1 MDERF
6 YHDPQRKIMMWVAA
20 SEEDRTEAD
29 IALDK
34 QQREGDG
41 YTYRIVGSQDD
52 LQEKLTLFDEEL
64 DDRIMEALK
73 AVYTTQAQEQMPD
86 LEIKDARI
94 FKKDD
99 KFCLQITGSRPLV
112 AEIPMEQYESLK
124 KRAAELLD
132 NDSSVIIDRTWA
144 VAFLKK
150 LDKKESA
157 PAKKV
162 VAPATEG
169 ETIAEKPAKKKFGTG
184 KIILIVALAACVL
197 AAAISAPFII
207 KSFSSDGM
215 YYKYNMEKYMTVGDY
230 STEVDTESAYYKQMY
245 AEYYDQTFGTTLAYK
260 VTEGVVAEGDI
271 VNIDYTGKKDG
282 VAFEGGTDTGY
293 DLTIGSNSFIDG
305 FEEGLVGVAIGST
318 VDLDLTFP
326 TNYQAADL
334 AGKAVVFT
342 VKVNY
347 VTAYKPADE
356 ENVKEYGFDSLADYE
371 KAAADFAAQYCIYNN
386 IYKATTIDKY
396 PDKELKLS
404 FDSEI
409 AYYEQVAQQNNMSY
423 EDFIVANGMTVD
435 SFETYLK
442 ENYIEP
448 SIMADMLNYY
458 ILQVNDQKLTA
469 QEIEDTRAEL
479 EKQYGASALAALDNP
494 EFTIQKMAAQ
504 EKAFKILLEQAKIK

>member
-6 YHDPQRKIMMWVAA
+6 YHDPQRKIMIWVAA
-20 SEEDRTEAD
+20 NEDDRTEAD
-29 IALDK
+29 IALEK
-34 QQREGDG
+34 QQREDNG
-41 YTYRIVGSQDD
+41 YIYRIVGSQDD

-73 AVYTTQAQEQMPD
+73 AVYTTQAQEQMSD

-124 KRAAELLD
+124 ERAADLLD
-132 NDSSVIIDRTWA
+132 SDNSVIIDRTWA
-144 VAFLKK
+144 VSFLKK
-150 LDKKESA
+150 LDKKETS
-157 PAKKV
+157 PAKKAARAEESEV
-162 VAPATEG
+162 V
-169 ETIAEKPAKKKFGTG
+169 AEKPAKKKLDAG
-184 KIILIVALAACVL
+184 KIILIVALAVCVL

-230 STEVDTESAYYKQMY
+230 STEVDTDSAYYKEMY
-245 AEYYDQTFGTTLAYK
+245 AEYYDQTFGTTLSYK
-260 VTEGVVAEGDI
+260 KTEGVVADGDV

-318 VDLDLTFP
+318 VDLNLTFP
-326 TNYQAADL
+326 TNYHSADL

-386 IYKATTIDKY
+386 IYKATTVNKY

-404 FDSEI
+404 FDSEV
-409 AYYEQVAQQNNMSY
+409 AYYKQVAQQNNMSY

-442 ENYIEP
+442 DNYIKP

-469 QEIEDTRAEL
+469 QEIEDTRADL
-479 EKQYGASALAALDNP
+479 EEQYGASALAALENP
-494 EFTIQKMAAQ
+494 DFTVQKMAAQ
-504 EKAFKILLEQAKIK
+504 EKAFKILLEQAKVK

>member
-6 YHDPQRKIMMWVAA
+6 YHDPQRKIMIWVAA
-20 SEEDRTEAD
+20 NEDDRTEAD
-29 IALDK
+29 IALEK
-34 QQREGDG
+34 QQREDDG

-73 AVYTTQAQEQMPD
+73 AVYTTQAQEQMSD

-124 KRAAELLD
+124 ERAADLLD
-132 NDSSVIIDRTWA
+132 SDNSVIIDRTWA
-144 VAFLKK
+144 VSFLKK
-150 LDKKESA
+150 LDKKETS
-157 PAKKV
+157 PAKKAARAEESEV
-162 VAPATEG
+162 V
-169 ETIAEKPAKKKFGTG
+169 AEKPAKKKLGAG
-184 KIILIVALAACVL
+184 KIILIVALAVCVL

-230 STEVDTESAYYKQMY
+230 STEVDTDSAYYKEMY
-245 AEYYDQTFGTTLAYK
+245 AEYYDQTFGTTLSYK
-260 VTEGVVAEGDI
+260 KTEGVVADGDV

-318 VDLDLTFP
+318 VDLNLTFP
-326 TNYQAADL
+326 TNYHSADL

-386 IYKATTIDKY
+386 IYKATTVNKY

-404 FDSEI
+404 FDSEV
-409 AYYEQVAQQNNMSY
+409 AYYKQVAQQNNMSY

-442 ENYIEP
+442 DNYIKP

-469 QEIEDTRAEL
+469 QEIEDTRADL
-479 EKQYGASALAALDNP
+479 EEQYGASALAALDNP
-494 EFTIQKMAAQ
+494 DFTVQKMAAQ
-504 EKAFKILLEQAKIK
+504 EKAFKILLEQAKVK